1 LWITPGVFDG
11 GIFSLEILWPALVC
25 VYCH

>member
-1 LWITPGVFDG
+1 VFDG